1 MDKALQASED
11 MDKVCVMWGMADPIL
26 PYFKKMNRYWST
38 RASAEPEAMWSMMRF
53 MVSAWRQGWM
63 EAC

>member
-1 MDKALQASED
+1 MCD
-11 MDKVCVMWGMADPIL
+11 VGHGGGMADPIL